1 MVHDEVGRSFKSP
14 IIPQILLILYKN
26 PGIHVR
32 KLIEERGGSS
42 TSTSQLIKYLV
53 ELGMIKIE
61 KEKDIPRRYHLY
73 LTEKGNKI
81 AELLER
87 IDKIL
92 GE

>member
-1 MVHDEVGRSFKSP
+1 MKLEDLFKSP
-14 IIPQILLILYKN
+14 IIPRILLILYKS

-42 TSTSQLIKYLV
+42 TSTGQIIKYLV
-53 ELGMIKIE
+53 ELGLVKIE
-61 KEKDIPRRYHLY
+61 KEKDIPRRHHLY

-87 IDKIL
+87 IDEIL